1 MTYYMIGADG
11 NRIGP
16 VEASELVRYGLTPS
30 TLVWREGLQDW
41 IPASSEPG
49 LAAYLAPAAS
59 TPPTPQRP
67 IAQPFNSSI
76 AEGPRNPQFCNP
88 QPSMSKPD
96 NYLVWAILS
105 TLFCCMPFGIVSI
118 IYSCK
123 VNGLWEQG
131 RYDEARKA
139 ANNAK
144 TWALA
149 SAGCGLL
156 IFAFYF
162 VVGLLGAL

>member
-49 LAAYLAPAAS
+49 LAAYLAPAAA
-59 TPPTPQRP
+59 TPPTPPQP
-67 IAQPFNSSI
+67 VAQPYNRP
-76 AEGPRNPQFCNP
+76 APNQQFHNP

-96 NYLVWAILS
+96 TYLVWAILS
-105 TLFCCMPFGIVSI
+105 TLLCCMPFGIVSI
-118 IYSCK
+118 VYACK
-123 VNGLWEQG
+123 VNGLWDQG
-131 RYDEARKA
+131 KYDEAQKA

-144 TWALA
+144 NWAMA
-149 SAGCGLL
+149 SAGCGLF
-156 IFAFYF
+156 IFVFYF
-162 VVGLLGAL
+162 IIGFLGAL